1 MNVCKRILTL
11 GVVLCMVLSMCGAA
25 LAAEIPAA
33 DGTEEIVVGTGE
45 SEAETVDA
53 APPAEESAEDESGDT
68 QTIRIQ
74 DVSAQPAQTG
84 KPITTQ
90 STQVLSDKTLRILAV
105 GNSFTNDTMEY
116 VAQIAHSAGYNVTVG
131 VLWESG
137 ASMEEHVN
145 YIGRNSPVYK
155 YEKFSS
161 SSNYNGVERSGVA
174 PNTAFSDEKWDLVFL
189 QQISYLNGDPDSLL
203 DADGNSYITQMITL
217 IRNQVNN
224 SRLSFS
230 WLMGWAYARDFEGT
244 SFIQMYQGSQ
254 DVMYRKIASTTK
266 NTVWNSGQLD
276 SIIPVGTTIQNVRS
290 SYVGDNLNR
299 DGKHLT
305 YSLGRYA
312 AGLTVAS
319 SIGINISKVTYFPSG
334 SSVVSRLHKPMLVQ
348 AVKNAVSK
356 PFAVTKSTYKSAPNE
371 PTPKIAGIAN
381 TSSGAKIS
389 WKSCSGAAYY
399 RVYRKKGNGSW
410 SLIGPQITKTSY
422 TDTGVSNGGS
432 REYRIL
438 AHFDSNLDNTRSS
451 SAANTWLRVP
461 SGVKASPALSSV
473 SVSWKTNSKA
483 SGYQIRYSASSKM
496 TSSKSVTVEKTG
508 KAKLSNLKAG
518 KTYYI
523 QVRAKKTKGGKNY
536 YSAWSSVQRVNTLS
550 NTPAKPTEVKVSAG
564 EKSAVLKWKESSR
577 ATGYQIRYSTS
588 RKMSSAKTVS
598 AGTAGKKTV
607 TGLKTGKTYYFQ
619 IRSRRT
625 AGGKTYSSAWTA
637 AVSCKVK

>member
-1 MNVCKRILTL
+1 M
-11 GVVLCMVLSMCGAA
+11 
-25 LAAEIPAA
+25 
-33 DGTEEIVVGTGE
+33 
-45 SEAETVDA
+45 
-53 APPAEESAEDESGDT
+53 
-68 QTIRIQ
+68 
-74 DVSAQPAQTG
+74 
-84 KPITTQ
+84 
-90 STQVLSDKTLRILAV
+90 
-105 GNSFTNDTMEY
+105 
-116 VAQIAHSAGYNVTVG
+116 
-131 VLWESG
+131 
-137 ASMEEHVN
+137 
-145 YIGRNSPVYK
+145 
-155 YEKFSS
+155 
-161 SSNYNGVERSGVA
+161 
-174 PNTAFSDEKWDLVFL
+174 
-189 QQISYLNGDPDSLL
+189 
-203 DADGNSYITQMITL
+203 
-217 IRNQVNN
+217 
-224 SRLSFS
+224 
-230 WLMGWAYARDFEGT
+230 
-244 SFIQMYQGSQ
+244 
-254 DVMYRKIASTTK
+254 
-266 NTVWNSGQLD
+266 
-276 SIIPVGTTIQNVRS
+276 
-290 SYVGDNLNR
+290 
-299 DGKHLT
+299 
-305 YSLGRYA
+305 
-312 AGLTVAS
+312 
-319 SIGINISKVTYFPSG
+319 
-334 SSVVSRLHKPMLVQ
+334 
-348 AVKNAVSK
+348 
-356 PFAVTKSTYKSAPNE
+356 
-371 PTPKIAGIAN
+371 
-381 TSSGAKIS
+381 
-389 WKSCSGAAYY
+389 
-399 RVYRKKGNGSW
+399 
-410 SLIGPQITKTSY
+410 
-422 TDTGVSNGGS
+422 SNGGS

-483 SGYQIRYSASSKM
+483 SGYQIRYSASSKI

>member
-11 GVVLCMVLSMCGAA
+11 GIVLCMALSMCGAA
-25 LAAEIPAA
+25 LATEIPAA

-53 APPAEESAEDESGDT
+53 APPVEESAEDESGDT

-74 DVSAQPAQTG
+74 DISADPAQTS

-90 STQVLSDKTLRILAV
+90 STQMLSDKTLRILAV

-137 ASMEEHVN
+137 VSMEEHVN

-155 YEKFSS
+155 YEKFSKS
-161 SSNYNGVERSGVA
+161 SGYNGVERSGVA
-174 PNTAFSDEKWDLVFL
+174 PSTALSDEKWDLVFL
-189 QQISYLNGDPDSLL
+189 QQVSYLNGDPDSLL

-334 SSVVSRLHKPMLVQ
+334 SSVVSSLHKPMLVQ

-356 PFAVTKSTYKSAPNE
+356 PFAVTKSTYKSAPKQ
-371 PTPKIAGIAN
+371 PTPKITGIAN

-389 WKSCSGAAYY
+389 WKSCSGASYY
-399 RVYRKKGNGSW
+399 RVYRKKGSSSW

-422 TDTGVSNGGS
+422 TDTSVSNGGS

-451 SAANTWLRVP
+451 SAANTWVRVP
-461 SGVKASPALSSV
+461 SGVKASPASSSI

-496 TSSKSVTVEKTG
+496 TGAKSVAVEKTG

-523 QVRAKKTKGGKNY
+523 QVRAKKAKDGKTY
-536 YSAWSSVQRVNTLS
+536 YSAWSSVQKVKTLS
-550 NTPAKPTEVKVSAG
+550 NTPAKPAEFKVSAG

-577 ATGYQIRYSTS
+577 AAGYQIRYSTS
-588 RKMSSAKTVS
+588 SKMSNAKTVS